1 MSNKRELKKAIRNIC
16 TTLFTECA
24 SATLYCE
31 PEQKENGEALLTS
44 IVAMSNNYVCRVSHP
59 EPGMKKRAYF
69 KNLIKDFNKET
80 EGIVDQ
86 ISTIA

>member
-16 TTLFTECA
+16 SELFGECA

-31 PEQKENGEALLTS
+31 NEQKENGEALLTS
-44 IVAMSNNYVCRVSHP
+44 IVAMNNNFICRVSHP
-59 EPGMKKRAYF
+59 EPGMKQNEYF
-69 KNLIKDFNKET
+69 KKLIQDFNKQASA
-80 EGIVDQ
+80 IVDQ

>member
-16 TTLFTECA
+16 ADLFTECA

-44 IVAMSNNYVCRVSHP
+44 IVAMNSNYICRVSHP
-59 EPGMKKRAYF
+59 EPGMKHRDYF
-69 KNLIKDFNKET
+69 KNLIQDFNKQASA
-80 EGIVDQ
+80 IVDQ
-86 ISTIA
+86 IQTIA